1 MPKLGQLGR
10 IVDSI
15 HDIRDKGAQPRGQR
29 LQHVARR
36 THLFDFALDKM
47 YLDID
52 HAPQWL

>member
-52 HAPQWL
+52 HAP